1 MDFANYITGCI
12 LIIAG
17 FLVYK
22 FPCFIAGYNTL
33 SKNEKEKIDIRRL
46 SYMMCNS
53 FVIMG
58 AGIIA
63 SHCFLRLVG
72 SPMIINFLIPVFVFP
87 ITIYIFFQ
95 IHKYSHGTYI
105 NMLYHRS
112 KSVWVVIVVV
122 LTLCGAVFYSFR
134 SPSVSLSMKDVTISG
149 SYGQSFPLKTIE
161 SVELIDSMPEIRMRT
176 NGFSMMKIRKGHFLL
191 GNDLPAM
198 LYLEEE
204 QGPYVLIMRRS
215 LEPVYINFTD
225 KEKTE
230 TLYKTLK
237 QRIIRKENV

>member
-1 MDFANYITGCI
+1 
-12 LIIAG
+12 
-17 FLVYK
+17 
-22 FPCFIAGYNTL
+22 
-33 SKNEKEKIDIRRL
+33 
-46 SYMMCNS
+46 
-53 FVIMG
+53 
-58 AGIIA
+58 
-63 SHCFLRLVG
+63 
-72 SPMIINFLIPVFVFP
+72 
-87 ITIYIFFQ
+87 
-95 IHKYSHGTYI
+95 
-105 NMLYHRS
+105 
-112 KSVWVVIVVV
+112 
-122 LTLCGAVFYSFR
+122 
-134 SPSVSLSMKDVTISG
+134 MKDVTISG